1 MTPEIREKFRAYLL
15 GSVTEAE
22 REEIETTYLVNDEA
36 FEELEIAEAELVDD
50 YLRNKLPAGD
60 RQKAESNF
68 LVFPDG
74 KQELSFSST
83 LRKYAS
89 EKTGSSNKNVTPLPI
104 WKQQSWLR
112 TAAALVVLIIVGAL
126 LWILWPNQAPR
137 TFVSLTLPLTTSS
150 RGESEKPAAVKLPLT
165 ADALKL
171 TLQLPDET
179 QGTYKA
185 TLVTSTGEEEV
196 TVAEQDQRS
205 VTVIIPGARLRRGA
219 YALRLTRRAT
229 DGSENRI
236 SGSYFFT
243 VE

>member
-60 RQKAESNF
+60 RQKVKSNF

-83 LRKYAS
+83 LHKYAS
-89 EKTGSSNKNVTPLPI
+89 EKSTSQNTSVTRLPL

-112 TAAALVVLIIVGAL
+112 TAAALVVLIVVGAS
-126 LWILWPNQAPR
+126 LWTLWPDQNPR
-137 TFVSLTLPLTTSS
+137 TFVSLTLPLSTSS
-150 RGESEKPAAVKLPLT
+150 RGESEKPATVKLPLT

-171 TLQLPDET
+171 ALQLPDET

-185 TLVTSTGEEEV
+185 TLVTASGEEEV

-205 VTVIIPGARLRRGA
+205 VTVIIPGSRLTRGA
-219 YALRLTRRAT
+219 YALRLTRRAN
-229 DGSENRI
+229 DGSEKRI
-236 SGSYFFT
+236 SGSYFFS